1 MRDVVF
7 LLASRLGCFFFQLNR
22 VSIGL
27 LVHLAHSFIRRDEMG
42 ERGDSFKFTVAITGA
57 FRKDC
62 TAN

>member
-1 MRDVVF
+1 M
-7 LLASRLGCFFFQLNR
+7 
-22 VSIGL
+22 
-27 LVHLAHSFIRRDEMG
+27 HLAHSFIRRDEMG